1 MCGKKKE
8 QIKRLLARSWGIYAG
23 SQLQI
28 FRTFTTHTQRRKF
41 NALVQSRLRSILSS
55 FLLFFFFLILF
66 HFVSHWG
73 DDGKDGR
80 ARNVSAAGWRSSS
93 NANITEF
100 DRSCSSFPQH
110 THTHKKK
117 RERNKRK
124 IIIWLIKITKRKRKI
139 IKKTKKNCGYFR
151 GPLIRKM
158 IRQRRSFHSRIYRCR
173 LCACAFREC

>member
-1 MCGKKKE
+1 APLCVCGKC
-8 QIKRLLARSWGIYAG
+8 AG
-23 SQLQI
+23 PI
-28 FRTFTTHTQRRKF
+28 TFTINPF
-41 NALVQSRLRSILSS
+41 LV
-55 FLLFFFFLILF
+55 FAFFFFLILF

-80 ARNVSAAGWRSSS
+80 ARNASAAGWRSSS

-110 THTHKKK
+110 THKKEGKKQKKNNKMVNKNNKKK
-117 RERNKRK
+117 KENNKK
-124 IIIWLIKITKRKRKI
+124 I
-139 IKKTKKNCGYFR
+139 KKNCGYFR